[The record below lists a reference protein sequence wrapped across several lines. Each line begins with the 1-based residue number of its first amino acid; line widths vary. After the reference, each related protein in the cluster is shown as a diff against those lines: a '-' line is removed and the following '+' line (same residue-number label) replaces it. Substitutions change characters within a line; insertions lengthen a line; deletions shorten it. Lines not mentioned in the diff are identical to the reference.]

1 MISVEEKGIA
11 KKKKKKKQH
20 YNSTSVESLELTG
33 KT

>member
-11 KKKKKKKQH
+11 KKKKKQH